1 MPTAKTQTL
10 PKTHGNAD
18 QNLVQ
23 PWPVAGEIGRER
35 RGMIESGEGIYVY
48 DSLGRKLIDGP
59 AGMWCVNVGHRN
71 ARLADAMHDQ
81 AMALSYNSPW
91 YTENY
96 PATKLAERLAAYVPG
111 DLKHNFFTTG
121 GSSAVETAIRF
132 VQFYNNVLGRPAKKK
147 IVSRSNA
154 YHGSTF
160 LTGSLNGRAIYSDWL
175 DTAGP
180 MILKLS
186 CPDPFRRPP
195 GQSLTD
201 FSASLIAEFEAM
213 IVRDGAQTIAAFIA
227 EPVMG
232 SGGVI
237 VPPEGYLAAMQA
249 VCKRHDIL
257 FIADE
262 VVTAFG
268 RLGHVFASEA
278 VFGLTPDLITYAKGV
293 TSGYFPLGGVAISAH
308 LFENLRNSNH
318 KQALFAHGLTYS
330 SHPVGC
336 AVANANLDIL
346 EEGLLDYVLDIAPY
360 FQARL
365 RELCK
370 LPLVGEVRGIGL
382 MACVE
387 CLTDRSS
394 PFPTDQDTAI
404 GLRIDAHCQE
414 NGLLLRPLDNQCVM
428 SPPLIITRDQIDDLA
443 RILEKAI
450 RLTMDDLTR
459 EGVQIA

>member
-1 MPTAKTQTL
+1 MSALEPVLAFR
-10 PKTHGNAD
+10 NSE

-23 PWPVAGEIGRER
+23 PWPTAGTIGQEH
-35 RGMIESGEGIYVY
+35 RGIIESGDGIYVH
-48 DSLGRKLIDGP
+48 DARGRKLIDGP

-71 ARLADAMHDQ
+71 ERLADAMRDQ

-91 YTENY
+91 YTENN
-96 PATKLAERLAAYVPG
+96 PATRFAERLANYAPG
-111 DLKHNFFTTG
+111 DLRHMFFTTG

-132 VQFYNNVLGRPAKKK
+132 VHFYNNVLERPHKKK
-147 IVSRSNA
+147 IVSRGNA

-160 LTGSLNGRAIYSDWL
+160 LTASLNGRPVYSDWQ
-175 DTAGP
+175 DTASS
-180 MILKLS
+180 ILKLS
-186 CPDPFRRPP
+186 NPDPFRRPV
-195 GQSLTD
+195 GQSLAD
-201 FSASLIAEFEAM
+201 FTAFLVAEFEAM
-213 IVRDGAQTIAAFIA
+213 ITREGAETIAGLIA

-237 VPPEGYLAAMQA
+237 VPPESYLPAMQA

-268 RLGHVFASEA
+268 RLGHVFASQN
-278 VFGLTPDLITYAKGV
+278 VFGLQPDLITFAKGV
-293 TSGYFPLGGVAISAH
+293 TSGYFPLGGVALSAK
-308 LFENLRNSNH
+308 LFENLRECANKH
-318 KQALFAHGLTYS
+318 AMFAHGLTYS
-330 SHPVGC
+330 SHPIGC
-336 AVANANLDIL
+336 AVGNTNLDIL
-346 EEGLLDYVLDIAPY
+346 EEGLLDHVLDIAPY
-360 FQARL
+360 FQSRL
-365 RELCK
+365 RDLSK
-370 LPLVGEVRGIGL
+370 LSLVAEVRGIGM

-394 PFPTDQDTAI
+394 PIPTDSDTAI

-428 SPPLIITRDQIDDLA
+428 SPPLIITCSQIDELA
-443 RILEKAI
+443 EALEKGI

-459 EGVQIA
+459 EGIKLS